1 MIIEGIKITHPEKLI
16 FPEKNLTKKDVVL
29 YYDKISEYILP
40 YLRDRP
46 LTLRRFPEG
55 IDKDGFYQKN
65 IPDYFPDF
73 IHRIEVSTQEGKNIQ
88 TYCNTKK
95 ELIYLV
101 NQNTI
106 SFHPWLS
113 TIDHIN
119 QPDKIVIDLDPSRQD
134 FEEVKAA
141 AKIIHTYLT
150 DQDIQSQVMT
160 TGKNGLHIWFSVSPD
175 QEFDQRREKLKNQVK
190 LLVDQN
196 PSLFTMEL
204 KKSERKNKIFIDYLR
219 NAYGQTSVSPYSLRS
234 HEEAGVATPIEW
246 TELNTISSSTQ
257 YNYSNILRRLGQKT
271 SIQ

>member
-95 ELIYLV
+95 ELIYLRSEEH
-101 NQNTI
+101 TI
-106 SFHPWLS
+106 EL
-113 TIDHIN
+113 
-119 QPDKIVIDLDPSRQD
+119 QSR
-134 FEEVKAA
+134 
-141 AKIIHTYLT
+141 
-150 DQDIQSQVMT
+150 
-160 TGKNGLHIWFSVSPD
+160 G
-175 QEFDQRREKLKNQVK
+175 
-190 LLVDQN
+190 
-196 PSLFTMEL
+196 
-204 KKSERKNKIFIDYLR
+204 
-219 NAYGQTSVSPYSLRS
+219 
-234 HEEAGVATPIEW
+234 
-246 TELNTISSSTQ
+246 
-257 YNYSNILRRLGQKT
+257 
-271 SIQ
+271 